1 MPNLKSELLIKLV
14 DNVSGPAQKVTDA
27 LKKSESQIKAVDNAF
42 KGTGASARFQQ
53 QLASLGR
60 SAAEVDKVSRSMREY
75 ASAANIAGNAAN
87 WSKDQAAQMKRW
99 ETQTISALKNV
110 SAQEKAF
117 ERQQLATGAA
127 QRRRITSPHGL
138 RSHLADHVPG
148 IGGAVVGGG
157 LLHQGWEAAKSGVDI
172 ESEKQK
178 LRAAGI
184 PEGEIDSVLKQS
196 ADIATRVPGTKIS
209 TALEDYKHLRSSLN
223 HPDEAPKLFEDVE
236 RAHVAMNAADPSGRM
251 AEGMP
256 FLLKGAEELGK
267 TKDPAAFRQYMDQFI
282 KGQQVMGKTI
292 TPEHQFEF
300 AKYARAAGPQLSD
313 RFLGT
318 TALSLG
324 QEMGGSSAGNA
335 IATLQRELQAGFP
348 GNHGAAK
355 EFVRLGL
362 ANEDDFEKTKTGEIK
377 GLKEGKHV
385 AGWQMAMTDPDKWW
399 GQYGKP
405 ALDKAGITDP
415 QAQAAEITKMFPNRT
430 ASDLISK
437 FNNQQGAFEQ
447 HAKLYEAAQ
456 GLGAAEGNQKD
467 PYQAFSAFQAAIT
480 NFTGVVSGPAVSKA
494 AEGLSSLASAI
505 SSFTP
510 AVERWTKENPNTT
523 AAGVGVAGAGGAY
536 LGGRMISGGIRRA
549 LGRGAV
555 TAVEGGGAEAAM
567 GGLTAAIGSAGGAAL
582 VAAGAFGAVYKSLE
596 WALGREWGDKRDK
609 QAFGDDQNRYNKLG
623 LNYLNPFAGFNGQI
637 GTPGVGT
644 LSEKPPSWSV
654 RNDAPPAWPMVG
666 KTGAT
671 AGVQSPDFVD
681 AGSAGNTA
689 AGVSGAL
696 SVPNAGGTGARVG
709 SDYAAGLQEQLAQ
722 AIAYARQAA
731 EEIRA
736 ALDFSVTPQINSSG
750 GASASSPQKQSSLT
764 HIDHG
769 RASAANVWPLSG

>member
-1 MPNLKSELLIKLV
+1 MVLAIRKC
-14 DNVSGPAQKVTDA
+14 
-27 LKKSESQIKAVDNAF
+27 F
-42 KGTGASARFQQ
+42 KNTGI
-53 QLASLGR
+53 
-60 SAAEVDKVSRSMREY
+60 SMREY
-75 ASAANIAGNAAN
+75 ASAAGIAGNAAN
-87 WSKDQAAQMKRW
+87 WTKNQAAQMKRW
-99 ETQTISALKNV
+99 ESQTVAALKSV

-117 ERQQLATGAA
+117 EKQQMATGAA
-127 QRRRITSPHGL
+127 QQRRLASPHGI
-138 RSHLADHVPG
+138 RARAADRIPG

-157 LLHQGWEAAKSGVDI
+157 ILHQAWEAAKSGADI
-172 ESEKQK
+172 KSEQQK
-178 LRAAGI
+178 MRAAGI
-184 PEGEIDSVLKQS
+184 PEDEIEAAGKQ
-196 ADIATRVPGTKIS
+196 AVDIGTRVPGTKIS

-292 TPEHQFEF
+292 TPEQQFEF

-385 AGWQMAMTDPDKWW
+385 AGWQLAMTDPDKWW

-582 VAAGAFGAVYKSLE
+582 AGC
-596 WALGREWGDKRDK
+596 
-609 QAFGDDQNRYNKLG
+609 
-623 LNYLNPFAGFNGQI
+623 
-637 GTPGVGT
+637 
-644 LSEKPPSWSV
+644 
-654 RNDAPPAWPMVG
+654 
-666 KTGAT
+666 
-671 AGVQSPDFVD
+671 
-681 AGSAGNTA
+681 
-689 AGVSGAL
+689 
-696 SVPNAGGTGARVG
+696 
-709 SDYAAGLQEQLAQ
+709 
-722 AIAYARQAA
+722 
-731 EEIRA
+731 
-736 ALDFSVTPQINSSG
+736 
-750 GASASSPQKQSSLT
+750 
-764 HIDHG
+764 
-769 RASAANVWPLSG
+769 